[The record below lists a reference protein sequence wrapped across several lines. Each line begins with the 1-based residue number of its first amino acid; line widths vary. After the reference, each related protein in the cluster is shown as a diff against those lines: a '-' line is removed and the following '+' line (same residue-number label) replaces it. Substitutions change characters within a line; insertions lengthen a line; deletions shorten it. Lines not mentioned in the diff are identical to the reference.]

1 MGFVARGCV
10 MSLKRFLLVRL
21 GRLLTYPVRR
31 QLRQFEVA
39 CETPEAVQ
47 NALLFRILRTQAETQ
62 FGRDHAFARITT
74 VAEYRR
80 NVPVAPYERVAPY
93 IEKVQHGDTRALL
106 ADHRVLM
113 FALTSGTTASR
124 KLIPVTDA
132 YLAAYRR
139 GWNMWGVKM
148 YRENR
153 GRRIAMRPIVQ
164 LGGDPEEFRTPA
176 GIPCGNL
183 SGYTAM
189 VQKRLIKWM
198 YAVPYV
204 TGKIKDA
211 KSRYYVAL
219 RFSIGR
225 NVSQLMAA
233 NPSTLIQLA
242 RTLDAEKEHLLRDLR
257 DGTLRS
263 DLDLPPEV
271 RAYLA
276 PRAKANAARAAE
288 LSAIAEKLG
297 RLYPMDVWSPE
308 STIINCWT
316 GGSMGP
322 YLRQLPQY
330 FGEPPVHDL
339 GLLASEGRFT
349 IPLTGGTAS
358 GVLDIWSHYFEF
370 IPEGEID
377 SPQPTVL
384 GAHELTEGKSYFI
397 LPTTAYG
404 LYRYHISDLIRVT
417 GFYGRTPLVEFLGKG
432 HRFANLTGEKLSEY
446 HVTKAMDTVAKRV
459 PQPITAY
466 SVAPIWDDRQPYYAI
481 FLEEPDATDESL
493 LKQFLAAFDTQLGIE
508 NVEYAAK
515 RESGRLGPLRAAI
528 IPGGTWVKWD
538 RDRLA
543 QTGGSPEQYKH
554 PCLIGDLKFRETMSV
569 VREVL

>member
-1 MGFVARGCV
+1 

-31 QLRQFEVA
+31 QLRRFERD
-39 CETPEAVQ
+39 CQNPEATQ
-47 NALLFRILRTQAETQ
+47 GLLLDQILTIQRDTQ
-62 FGRDHAFARITT
+62 FGRDHKFASANT
-74 VAEYRR
+74 VAEYR
-80 NVPVAPYERVAPY
+80 NTVPIAPYEYVAPY
-93 IEKVQHGDTRALL
+93 IEKVQNGDTRALL
-106 ADHRVLM
+106 ANPRVLM

-124 KLIPVTDA
+124 KLIPVTDS

-148 YRENR
+148 YRDNR

-189 VQKRLIKWM
+189 VQKRIIKRM
-198 YAVPYV
+198 YCVPYV

-211 KSRYYVAL
+211 KARYYVAL

-242 RTLDAEKEHLLRDLR
+242 RTLDAEKEHLVRDLR
-257 DGTLRS
+257 DGTLRA
-263 DLDLPPEV
+263 DLDIAPEI
-271 RAYLA
+271 RAHLA
-276 PRAKANAARAAE
+276 PLLKKDVERASQLDILAA
-288 LSAIAEKLG
+288 ING
-297 RLYPMDVWSPE
+297 RLYPMDVWPTE
-308 STIINCWT
+308 GTVINCWT

-330 FGEPPVHDL
+330 FGEPPIHDL

-349 IPLTGGTAS
+349 IPLRGGTSS

-370 IPEGEID
+370 VPEGEID
-377 SPQPTVL
+377 SPKPTVL
-384 GAHELTEGKSYFI
+384 GAHELLEGKSYYI
-397 LPTTAYG
+397 LPTTTYG
-404 LYRYHISDLIRVT
+404 LYRYHISDLVRVT
-417 GFYGRTPLVEFLGKG
+417 GFFGRTPEVEFLGKG

-446 HVTKAMDTVAKRV
+446 HVTKAMDAVARRV

-466 SVAPIWDDRQPYYAI
+466 SVAPVWDDKQPYYALFI
-481 FLEEPDATDESL
+481 EAPDATDEPR
-493 LKQFLAAFDTQLGIE
+493 LKLFLKEFDAQLGTE

-515 RESGRLGPLRAAI
+515 RESGRLGPLRAAL
-528 IPGGTWVKWD
+528 IPAGAWAAWD
-538 RDRLA
+538 RARLA
-543 QTGGSPEQYKH
+543 NTGGSPEQYKH
-554 PCLIGDLKFRETMSV
+554 PCLIGDIKFRDTMSV
-569 VREVL
+569 TREVA

>member
-1 MGFVARGCV
+1 

-21 GRLLTYPVRR
+21 GRLLTYPVRK
-31 QLRQFEVA
+31 QLRQFEIA

-47 NALLFRILRTQAETQ
+47 NALLFDILRKQADTQ
-62 FGRDHAFARITT
+62 FGRDHKFGAITS
-74 VAEYRR
+74 VAEYRN
-80 NVPVAPYERVAPY
+80 NVPVAPYEYVSPY
-93 IEKVQHGDTRALL
+93 IEKVQTGDTRALL
-106 ADHRVLM
+106 ADPRVLM

-124 KLIPVTDA
+124 KLIPVTDS

-148 YRENR
+148 YRDNR

-164 LGGDPEEFRTPA
+164 LGGDPEEFRTPS

-189 VQKRLIKWM
+189 VQRRLIKWM
-198 YAVPYV
+198 YTVPHV

-211 KSRYYVAL
+211 KARYYVAL

-233 NPSTLIQLA
+233 NPSTLVQLA
-242 RTLDAEKEHLLRDLR
+242 RALDAEKESLLRDLH
-257 DGTLRS
+257 DGTLRA
-263 DLDLPPEV
+263 DLDISPEV
-271 RAYLA
+271 RDYLT
-276 PRAKANAARAAE
+276 PRAKKNPVRADE
-288 LSAIAEKLG
+288 LSAIAGKLG
-297 RLYPMDVWSPE
+297 RLYPMDVWP
-308 STIINCWT
+308 TDATVINTWT

-330 FGEPPVHDL
+330 YGEPPVHDL

-349 IPLTGGTAS
+349 IPLSGGTAS

-377 SPQPTVL
+377 SPRPTVL
-384 GAHELTEGKSYFI
+384 GAHELREGGSYFI
-397 LPTTAYG
+397 LPTTSYG
-404 LYRYHISDLIRVT
+404 LYRYHISDLVRVT
-417 GFYGRTPLVEFLGKG
+417 GFQGKTPLVEFLGKG

-446 HVTKAMDTVAKRV
+446 HVTKAMDAVAQRIN
-459 PQPITAY
+459 QPITAY
-466 SVAPIWDDRQPYYAI
+466 SVSPVWDDKQPYYAI
-481 FLEEPDATDESL
+481 FLEEPDVANEPA
-493 LKQFLAAFDTQLGIE
+493 LKHFLAEFDKQLGVE
-508 NVEYAAK
+508 NMEYAAK
-515 RESGRLGPLRAAI
+515 RESGRLGSLRAMVIAA
-528 IPGGTWVKWD
+528 GTWAKWD
-538 RDRLA
+538 RDRLS

-554 PCLIGDLKFRETMSV
+554 PCLIGDLKFRETMAV
-569 VREVL
+569 LREVV

>member
-1 MGFVARGCV
+1 

-21 GRLLTYPVRR
+21 GRLVIYPVRR
-31 QLRQFEVA
+31 QLRRFEAA
-39 CETPEAVQ
+39 CENPEAVQ
-47 NALLFRILRTQAETQ
+47 KERLFEILRAQADTQ
-62 FGRDHAFARITT
+62 FARDHKFASIAS
-74 VAEYRR
+74 VADYRN
-80 NVPVAPYERVAPY
+80 NVPVGPYEYVAPY
-93 IEKVQHGDTRALL
+93 IEKVQRGDTRALL
-106 ADHRVLM
+106 ADPRVLM

-148 YRENR
+148 YRDNR

-164 LGGDPEEFRTPA
+164 LGGDPEEFRTPS
-176 GIPCGNL
+176 GIPCGSL

-189 VQKRLIKWM
+189 VQKRIVKWM

-211 KSRYYVAL
+211 KARYYAAL

-233 NPSTLIQLA
+233 NPSTLVQLA

-257 DGTLRS
+257 DGTLRA
-263 DLDLPPEV
+263 DLDIPPDI

-276 PRAKANAARAAE
+276 PRVRKDARRANELGAVAA
-288 LSAIAEKLG
+288 KLG
-297 RLYPMDVWSPE
+297 RLYPMDVWPTE
-308 STIINCWT
+308 ATVINTWT

-330 FGEPPVHDL
+330 YGEPPVHDL

-377 SPQPTVL
+377 SPKPTVL
-384 GAHELTEGKSYFI
+384 GAHELREGGSYYI
-397 LPTTAYG
+397 LPTTSYG
-404 LYRYHISDLIRVT
+404 LYRYHISDLVRVT

-432 HRFANLTGEKLSEY
+432 HRFANMTGEKLSEY
-446 HVTKAMDTVAKRV
+446 HVTKAMDAVAKRV
-459 PQPITAY
+459 PQPVTAY
-466 SVAPIWDDRQPYYAI
+466 SVAPVWDDRQPYYAV
-481 FLEEPDATDESL
+481 FLEEPDAADEGL
-493 LKQFLAAFDTQLGIE
+493 LKRFLAEFDTQLGIE
-508 NVEYAAK
+508 NVEYASK
-515 RESGRLGPLRAAI
+515 RESGRLGSLRAAV
-528 IPGGTWVKWD
+528 IPAGTWAKWD
-538 RDRLA
+538 RERLA
-543 QTGGSPEQYKH
+543 KTGGSPEQYKH
-554 PCLIGDLKFRETMSV
+554 PCLIGDLTFRDSVRV
-569 VREVL
+569 VREVSPGAQAA

>member
-1 MGFVARGCV
+1 

-39 CETPEAVQ
+39 CQNPEAVQ
-47 NALLFRILRTQAETQ
+47 SALLFDILHKQADTQ
-62 FGRDHAFARITT
+62 FGRDHKFAAVTS
-74 VAEYRR
+74 VAEYRN
-80 NVPVAPYERVAPY
+80 NVPVAPYEYVAPY
-93 IEKVQHGDTRALL
+93 IEKVQNGDTRALL
-106 ADHRVLM
+106 SDPRVLM

-132 YLAAYRR
+132 YLAAYKR

-148 YRENR
+148 YRDNR

-164 LGGDPEEFRTPA
+164 LGGDPEEFRTPS

-189 VQKRLIKWM
+189 VQRRLIRRM

-211 KSRYYVAL
+211 RSRYYVAL
-219 RFSIGR
+219 RYSIGR

-233 NPSTLIQLA
+233 NPSTLVQLA

-263 DLDLPPEV
+263 DLDLTREI

-276 PRAKANAARAAE
+276 PLAKKDSRRAAE
-288 LSAIAEKLG
+288 LSARASKLG
-297 RLYPMDVWSPE
+297 RLYPMDVWPTE
-308 STIINCWT
+308 GTVINTWT

-330 FGEPPVHDL
+330 YGEPPIHDL

-349 IPLTGGTAS
+349 IPLSGGTAS

-370 IPEGEID
+370 VPEAEMD
-377 SPQPTVL
+377 SPKPTVL
-384 GAHELTEGKSYFI
+384 GAHELREGKSYFI

-404 LYRYHISDLIRVT
+404 LYRYHISDLVRVT
-417 GFYGRTPLVEFLGKG
+417 GFHGRTPLVEFLGKG

-446 HVTKAMDTVAKRV
+446 HVTKAMDAVANRIN
-459 PQPITAY
+459 QPVTAY
-466 SVAPIWDDRQPYYAI
+466 SVAPVWDDKQPYYAL
-481 FLEEPDATDESL
+481 FLEELDASDESR
-493 LKQFLAAFDTQLGIE
+493 LKHFLAEFDKQLGVE

-515 RESGRLGPLRAAI
+515 RESGRLGAVRAAI
-528 IPGGTWVKWD
+528 IPAGAWVKWD

-554 PCLIGDLKFRETMSV
+554 PCLIGDLKFRDTMTV
-569 VREVL
+569 LREVV

>member
-1 MGFVARGCV
+1 
-10 MSLKRFLLVRL
+10 MSLKRYLLVRL

-31 QLRQFEVA
+31 QLRRFEAA
-39 CETPEAVQ
+39 CQNPEVVQ
-47 NALLFRILRTQAETQ
+47 TELLLRILSAQADTQ
-62 FGRDHAFARITT
+62 FGRDHKFGAITS
-74 VAEYRR
+74 VSDYRA
-80 NVPVAPYERVAPY
+80 NVPVAPYEYVAPY
-93 IEKVQHGDTRALL
+93 IEKVQNGDTRALL
-106 ADHRVLM
+106 ADPRVLM

-132 YLAAYRR
+132 YLGAYRR

-148 YRENR
+148 YRDNR
-153 GRRIAMRPIVQ
+153 VRRIAMRPIVQ
-164 LGGDPEEFRTPA
+164 LAGDPEEFRTPA

-211 KSRYYVAL
+211 KARYYVAL

-233 NPSTLIQLA
+233 NPSTLVQLA
-242 RTLDAEKEHLLRDLR
+242 RTLDAEKDYLLRDLR
-257 DGTLRS
+257 DGTLRA
-263 DLDLPPEV
+263 DLDIGPDV
-271 RAYLA
+271 RAYLVA
-276 PRAKANAARAAE
+276 RAKPNAKRAAE
-288 LSAIAEKLG
+288 LIASAEKLG
-297 RLYPMDVWSPE
+297 RLYPMDVWPPE
-308 STIINCWT
+308 STVINCWT

-330 FGEPPVHDL
+330 YGTPPVHDL

-349 IPLTGGTAS
+349 IPLSGGTAS

-370 IPEGEID
+370 VPEGEID

-384 GAHELTEGKSYFI
+384 GAHELAEGKSYFI
-397 LPTTAYG
+397 LPTTGYG
-404 LYRYHISDLIRVT
+404 LYRYHISDLVRVT
-417 GFYGRTPLVEFLGKG
+417 GFYGNTPLVEFLGKG

-446 HVTKAMDTVAKRV
+446 HVTKAMDAVVKRV
-459 PQPITAY
+459 SQPITAY
-466 SVAPIWDDRQPYYAI
+466 SVAPVWDDRQPYYAL
-481 FLEEPDATDESL
+481 FLEEPDATDEST
-493 LKQFLAAFDTQLGIE
+493 LKRFLAEFDAQLGVE

-515 RESGRLGPLRAAI
+515 RESGRLGVLRAAI
-528 IPGGTWVKWD
+528 IPAGTWAKWD

-569 VREVL
+569 VREVGAL